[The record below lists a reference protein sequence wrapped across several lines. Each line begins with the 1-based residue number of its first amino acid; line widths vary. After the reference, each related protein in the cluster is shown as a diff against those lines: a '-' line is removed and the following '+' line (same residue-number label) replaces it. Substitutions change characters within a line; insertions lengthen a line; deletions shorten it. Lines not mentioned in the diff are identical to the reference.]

1 MIMRTTGMAA
11 IAAVTAILACGSARA
26 DYVPP
31 FKGNDTGGIV
41 SASLIG
47 QTDIRALAAN
57 HCAQYGKVV
66 KWLSIQ
72 RTYGSYSSF
81 ACRWTPYGSY
91 QRPLR
96 VRY

>member
-1 MIMRTTGMAA
+1 MTMRTISAAALTAMA
-11 IAAVTAILACGSARA
+11 VILATANARA
-26 DYVPP
+26 DVVPP

-41 SASLIG
+41 SASLWG
-47 QTDIRALAAN
+47 QTDVRGLAAS

-72 RTYGSYSSF
+72 RTYGNYSSF
-81 ACRWTPYGSY
+81 ACRWVPIGRYD
-91 QRPLR
+91 RPLR

>member
-1 MIMRTTGMAA
+1 MRTIGMAA
-11 IAAVTAILACGSARA
+11 IAAVTAILACGSASA
-26 DYVPP
+26 DNVPP

-47 QTDIRALAAN
+47 QTDIRALAAS

>member
-1 MIMRTTGMAA
+1 MM
-11 IAAVTAILACGSARA
+11 VCGAARA
-26 DYVPP
+26 DMVPP
-31 FKGNDTGGIV
+31 FKGNDTGGII
-41 SASLIG
+41 SSSLIG
-47 QTDIRALAAN
+47 QTDIRALAIN

-72 RTYGSYSSF
+72 KTYGNYSSF
-81 ACRWTPYGSY
+81 ACRWTRHGSY

>member
-1 MIMRTTGMAA
+1 MRTIGMAA
-11 IAAVTAILACGSARA
+11 IAAVTAILACGSASA
-26 DYVPP
+26 DTVPP